1 MNELNIKD
9 VNYFNMVEKWESIPP
24 YCFRFSPDFQFK
36 KNALLIINCD
46 SDLLLHP
53 CLRSLYKHTNQDDF
67 SLIVFDNSNSTK
79 FNIDL
84 YINFGFKNIFYINN
98 TKWYYNTEDDRGFRA
113 VVDVSDKQSSKSS
126 SVMHCKSV
134 DFMLK
139 ILKIKGVENLLLADS
154 DVLFK
159 RNPFAIVN
167 TDYACIGEYYDVK
180 NRIEPYLMYFNLNK
194 IDIDYYDETR
204 MLGLTSDDYRIYD
217 TGGAFTEDLFKNRLP
232 YKNIKLNNY
241 IEHFGGGSYLFI
253 ADDINGMKS
262 INVTKEEQ
270 PQKAYELI
278 YSWLNKHSNLY
289 F

>member
-1 MNELNIKD
+1 MNELNLKD
-9 VNYFNMVEKWESIPP
+9 INYFNMVEKWESIPP
-24 YCFRFSPDFQFK
+24 YCFRKSKNFK
-36 KNALLIINCD
+36 FNKNALLIINCD
-46 SDLLLHP
+46 SDLFLHP
-53 CLRSLYKHTNQDDF
+53 CIRSLYKNVNQNDF
-67 SLIVFDNSNSTK
+67 SLIIFDNSNSTK

-84 YINFGFKNIFYINN
+84 YIEYGFNNIFYINN
-98 TKWYYNTEDDRGFRA
+98 TKWYYKLEDDGCRA
-113 VVDVSDKQSSKSS
+113 VLDTHVVNSA

-134 DFMLK
+134 DFMMK

-159 RNPFAIVN
+159 RNPFDIVN
-167 TDYACIGEYYDVK
+167 TDYACVGEFYDVK

-194 IDIDYYDETR
+194 ININYFDETR

-217 TGGAFTEDLFKNRLP
+217 TGGAFTEDLFKNKLP
-232 YKNIKLNNY
+232 FKDIKINDY

-270 PQKAYELI
+270 PQVAFDLVYD
-278 YSWLNKHSNLY
+278 WLNKNSKLY